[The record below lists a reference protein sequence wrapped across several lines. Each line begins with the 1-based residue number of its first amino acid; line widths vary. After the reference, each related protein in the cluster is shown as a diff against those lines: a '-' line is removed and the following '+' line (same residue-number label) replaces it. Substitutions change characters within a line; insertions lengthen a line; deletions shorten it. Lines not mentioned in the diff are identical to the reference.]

1 MFKFKHSNTI
11 QSKDRLIWYTL
22 RNDSGKILKVFLLS
36 INKPLSYYQSRKLY
50 VYIKNTAI
58 RKLWSSWIWLRP
70 FRQRSLALQGMK
82 ACSVQRRHVVW
93 STPGRREVPQCIWV
107 SATAD
112 FELETLTSANCFGT
126 LPFSLIGCAAVQC
139 QFPSYL
145 RLTSGGPASRG
156 YRVKRQFLLNA
167 HLLCYCKVW
176 KAVSCRIR
184 WSEQLTDLCSVSS
197 LFIKKFGGGHL
208 WLKRFYR
215 QSCEI
220 GPSTHI
226 SDLEYGCQCLF
237 NNFFLL

>member
-93 STPGRREVPQCIWV
+93 STPGRPWSPTMHMGQRYSWFWIRNFDVCQLFRDLPLQFNRLCCCTVPVPLIFE
-107 SATAD
+107 AD
-112 FELETLTSANCFGT
+112 
-126 LPFSLIGCAAVQC
+126 
-139 QFPSYL
+139 
-145 RLTSGGPASRG
+145 
-156 YRVKRQFLLNA
+156 
-167 HLLCYCKVW
+167 
-176 KAVSCRIR
+176 
-184 WSEQLTDLCSVSS
+184 
-197 LFIKKFGGGHL
+197 
-208 WLKRFYR
+208 
-215 QSCEI
+215 
-220 GPSTHI
+220 
-226 SDLEYGCQCLF
+226 
-237 NNFFLL
+237 

>member
-1 MFKFKHSNTI
+1 MFKFKHSNTV
-11 QSKDRLIWYTL
+11 QCKDRLIWYTL

-70 FRQRSLALQGMK
+70 FRQHSLALQGMK
-82 ACSVQRRHVVW
+82 TCSVQRRHVVW
-93 STPGRREVPQCIWV
+93 STPGRQWSPTMHMGQH
-107 SATAD
+107 S
-112 FELETLTSANCFGT
+112 LT
-126 LPFSLIGCAAVQC
+126 GCAAVQC

-156 YRVKRQFLLNA
+156 YRVKRNFYWMRISRAIVKFGKQSVVGSDGLNSWLTFVLFL
-167 HLLCYCKVW
+167 HSLL
-176 KAVSCRIR
+176 
-184 WSEQLTDLCSVSS
+184 
-197 LFIKKFGGGHL
+197 KKFWGGHL
-208 WLKRFYR
+208 WLKRFYK

-226 SDLEYGCQCLF
+226 SDLEYGCQRLF